1 MYRPSNKFSLQSLLK
16 YKFKYF
22 KIPSSGSFILFKKIF
37 FNIKKPFNNSI
48 SKYDWQYIVSALLLI
63 LVFIF
68 TDLIRAFDK
77 DFFYFVPRLI
87 SEQPYRIFTSTLVHA
102 DLNHLLSN
110 LGGIIITRY
119 LLMRLGIKSRFFYL
133 KFILIC
139 SFLNF
144 FITWIYEKILSYFFN
159 IYPNY
164 AALGFSGIIYALF
177 GFLLLTSFYGK
188 SYFLGKKIGL
198 KSNYEVQKM
207 LKGICFIG
215 LIFSFLPGV
224 SLLGH
229 ISGFIAGC
237 YLFLI

>member
-1 MYRPSNKFSLQSLLK
+1 MA
-16 YKFKYF
+16 
-22 KIPSSGSFILFKKIF
+22 I
-37 FNIKKPFNNSI
+37 NNLI
-48 SKYDWQYIVSALLLI
+48 SKYDWQYILSASLLI
-63 LVFIF
+63 VVFIL
-68 TDLIRAFDK
+68 TDLIEVFNK
-77 DFFYFVPRLI
+77 EFLYFVPRLI
-87 SEQPYRIFTSTLVHA
+87 GDQPYRIFTSILVHA
-102 DLNHLLSN
+102 DLRHLLSN

-119 LLMRLGIKSRFFYL
+119 FLIRLGIESRFFYL

-144 FITWIYEKILSYFFN
+144 FIIWIYERILSYFLNF
-159 IYPNY
+159 YPNY

-188 SYFLGKKIGL
+188 SHFLGNKIGL

-207 LKGICFIG
+207 SRTLCFIG

-229 ISGFIAGC
+229 LSGFIAGC
-237 YLFLI
+237 FLFLI

>member
-1 MYRPSNKFSLQSLLK
+1 MA
-16 YKFKYF
+16 
-22 KIPSSGSFILFKKIF
+22 I
-37 FNIKKPFNNSI
+37 NNSI
-48 SKYDWQYIVSALLLI
+48 SKYDWQYILSASLLI
-63 LVFIF
+63 IVFVLI
-68 TDLIRAFDK
+68 DLIRVINKEFL
-77 DFFYFVPRLI
+77 YFVPRLI
-87 SEQPYRIFTSTLVHA
+87 SDQPYRIFTSILVHA

-119 LLMRLGIKSRFFYL
+119 FLMRLGIESGFFYL

-144 FITWIYEKILSYFFN
+144 FIIWVYEKILSFFN
-159 IYPNY
+159 IFPNY

-188 SYFLGKKIGL
+188 KYFLGKEIGF

-207 LKGICFIG
+207 SKTICLIG

-229 ISGFIAGC
+229 LSGFIAGC
-237 YLFLI
+237 FLFLI

>member
-1 MYRPSNKFSLQSLLK
+1 MA
-16 YKFKYF
+16 
-22 KIPSSGSFILFKKIF
+22 I
-37 FNIKKPFNNSI
+37 NNSI
-48 SKYDWQYIVSALLLI
+48 SKYDWQYILSASLLI
-63 LVFIF
+63 SVFIL
-68 TDLIRAFDK
+68 TDLIGVIDK
-77 DFFYFVPRLI
+77 EYFYFVPKLI
-87 SEQPYRIFTSTLVHA
+87 SDQPYRIFTSILIHA

-110 LGGIIITRY
+110 IGGIIITRY
-119 LLMRLGIKSRFFYL
+119 FLMRLGIESRYFYV
-133 KFILIC
+133 KFSLIC

-144 FITWIYEKILSYFFN
+144 FIIWFYEKILSFFN

-188 SYFLGKKIGL
+188 SNFLGKKIGL

-207 LKGICFIG
+207 SKTICLIG

-229 ISGFIAGC
+229 LSGFIAGC
-237 YLFLI
+237 FLFLI

>member
-1 MYRPSNKFSLQSLLK
+1 M
-16 YKFKYF
+16 
-22 KIPSSGSFILFKKIF
+22 LFK
-37 FNIKKPFNNSI
+37 NLI
-48 SKYDWQYIVSALLLI
+48 SRYDWQYIIIGFLLI
-63 LVFIF
+63 SVFIF
-68 TDLIRAFDK
+68 TDLIGVFDK
-77 DFFYFVPRLI
+77 EFFYFVPRLI
-87 SEQPYRIFTSTLVHA
+87 SDQPYRIFTSVLIHA

-119 LLMRLGIKSRFFYL
+119 FLMRLGIESRSFYL

-139 SFLNF
+139 SFFNF
-144 FITWIYEKILSYFFN
+144 FIIWVYEKILSYFFN

-198 KSNYEVQKM
+198 KSHHEVQKM
-207 LKGICFIG
+207 SRTICLIG

-229 ISGFIAGC
+229 ISGFVAGC
-237 YLFLI
+237 FLFLI

>member
-1 MYRPSNKFSLQSLLK
+1 MT
-16 YKFKYF
+16 
-22 KIPSSGSFILFKKIF
+22 I
-37 FNIKKPFNNSI
+37 NNSI
-48 SKYDWQYIVSALLLI
+48 SKYDWQYILSACLLI
-63 LVFIF
+63 SVFIL
-68 TDLIRAFDK
+68 TDLIGVIDK
-77 DFFYFVPRLI
+77 EYFYFVPKLI
-87 SEQPYRIFTSTLVHA
+87 SDQPYRIFTSILVHA

-110 LGGIIITRY
+110 IGGIIITRY
-119 LLMRLGIKSRFFYL
+119 FLMRLGIQNRFFYL

-144 FITWIYEKILSYFFN
+144 FIIWVYEKILLYFLNF
-159 IYPNY
+159 YPNY

-188 SYFLGKKIGL
+188 SHFLGKKIGL

-207 LKGICFIG
+207 SKTICLIG

-229 ISGFIAGC
+229 LSGFIAGC
-237 YLFLI
+237 FLFLI

>member
-1 MYRPSNKFSLQSLLK
+1 MA
-16 YKFKYF
+16 
-22 KIPSSGSFILFKKIF
+22 I
-37 FNIKKPFNNSI
+37 NNSI
-48 SKYDWQYIVSALLLI
+48 SKYDWQYIISSSLLI
-63 LVFIF
+63 LVFIL
-68 TDLIRAFDK
+68 TDLIEVLDK
-77 DFFYFVPRLI
+77 ELLYFLPRLI
-87 SEQPYRIFTSTLVHA
+87 SDQPYRIFTSILVHA

-119 LLMRLGIKSRFFYL
+119 FLIRLGNESRFFYL

-144 FITWIYEKILSYFFN
+144 FIIWLYEKALLFFFN

-188 SYFLGKKIGL
+188 SHFLGKKIGL

-207 LKGICFIG
+207 SKTICLLG
-215 LIFSFLPGV
+215 LIFSFFPGI
-224 SLLGH
+224 SLMGH
-229 ISGFIAGC
+229 ISGFLAGC
-237 YLFLI
+237 FLFLI

>member
-1 MYRPSNKFSLQSLLK
+1 MA
-16 YKFKYF
+16 
-22 KIPSSGSFILFKKIF
+22 I
-37 FNIKKPFNNSI
+37 NNSI
-48 SKYDWQYIVSALLLI
+48 SKYDWQYILSASLLI
-63 LVFIF
+63 IVFIL
-68 TDLIRAFDK
+68 TDLIGVIDK
-77 DFFYFVPRLI
+77 EYFYFVPKLI
-87 SEQPYRIFTSTLVHA
+87 SDQPYRIFTSILIHA

-110 LGGIIITRY
+110 IGGIIITRY
-119 LLMRLGIKSRFFYL
+119 FLMRLGIESRYFYV

-144 FITWIYEKILSYFFN
+144 FIIWFYEKILSFFN

-188 SYFLGKKIGL
+188 SNFLGKKIGL

-207 LKGICFIG
+207 SKTICLIG

-229 ISGFIAGC
+229 LSGFIAGC
-237 YLFLI
+237 FLFLI

>member
-1 MYRPSNKFSLQSLLK
+1 MLLK
-16 YKFKYF
+16 
-22 KIPSSGSFILFKKIF
+22 
-37 FNIKKPFNNSI
+37 NSI
-48 SKYDWQYIVSALLLI
+48 SKYDWQFVVSASILI
-63 LVFIF
+63 SVFIF
-68 TDLIRAFDK
+68 TDLIKVFDK
-77 DFFYFVPRLI
+77 EVLYFVPRLI
-87 SEQPYRIFTSTLVHA
+87 SEQPYRIFTSILVHA

-119 LLMRLGIKSRFFYL
+119 FLMRLGIESRLFYL

-144 FITWIYEKILSYFFN
+144 FVIWTYEKILSYFFN

-188 SYFLGKKIGL
+188 NYFLGKKISL
-198 KSNYEVQKM
+198 KSNYEVQNMSKT
-207 LKGICFIG
+207 ICFIG
-215 LIFSFLPGV
+215 LIFSFLPRV

-229 ISGFIAGC
+229 LSGFISGC
-237 YLFLI
+237 FLFLI

>member
-1 MYRPSNKFSLQSLLK
+1 MPLK
-16 YKFKYF
+16 
-22 KIPSSGSFILFKKIF
+22 
-37 FNIKKPFNNSI
+37 NSI
-48 SKYDWQYIVSALLLI
+48 SKYDLQYIITAFILI
-63 LVFIF
+63 AVFIF
-68 TDLIRAFDK
+68 TDLFEVFDK
-77 DFFYFVPRLI
+77 EVLYYIPRLI
-87 SEQPYRIFTSTLVHA
+87 TDQPYRIFSSILVHA
-102 DLNHLLSN
+102 DLNHLISN

-119 LLMRLGIKSRFFYL
+119 FLMRLRIESRLFYL
-133 KFILIC
+133 KFILIG

-144 FITWIYEKILSYFFN
+144 FVIWIYEKILSYFFN

-188 SYFLGKKIGL
+188 IYFLGEKISL

-207 LKGICFIG
+207 SKTICFIG
-215 LIFSFLPGV
+215 LIFSFLPRV

-237 YLFLI
+237 FLFLI

>member
-1 MYRPSNKFSLQSLLK
+1 M
-16 YKFKYF
+16 
-22 KIPSSGSFILFKKIF
+22 
-37 FNIKKPFNNSI
+37 PFRNSI
-48 SKYDWQYIVSALLLI
+48 SKYDWQYLVIAYVLI
-63 LVFIF
+63 SVFIF
-68 TDLIRAFDK
+68 TDLIKVFDK
-77 DFFYFVPRLI
+77 EFLYFVPRLI
-87 SEQPYRIFTSTLVHA
+87 SDQPYRIFTSIVVHS

-119 LLMRLGIKSRFFYL
+119 FLMRLGIAGRFFYL

-144 FITWIYEKILSYFFN
+144 FIIWAYEKILQYFFD

-188 SYFLGKKIGL
+188 NYFLGKKISL
-198 KSNYEVQKM
+198 KSNDKVQKM
-207 LKGICFIG
+207 SKTICFIG
-215 LIFSFLPGV
+215 LIFSFFPGV

-229 ISGFIAGC
+229 ISGFISGC
-237 YLFLI
+237 FLFLI